1 MRWLVR
7 RLRSS
12 IVAYVRPQS
21 TERPTR
27 RHRSSKARSSSDVN
41 WWQSAMKL
49 GRLTGT
55 SSLPGFSGG
64 TKAGSKG
71 RDGSHVT
78 PKTFCTRRS
87 VGSPLSSQPMG

>member
-21 TERPTR
+21 TESPMC
-27 RHRSSKARSSSDVN
+27 RHRSSKARSSSAVSSAH
-41 WWQSAMKL
+41 SAMKL

-55 SSLPGFSGG
+55 SSLPGSSGSV
-64 TKAGSKG
+64 KSGS
-71 RDGSHVT
+71 
-78 PKTFCTRRS
+78 
-87 VGSPLSSQPMG
+87 